1 MSTTNPLGGL
11 NGVGMNTPQTG
22 LASNSLM
29 GQMDFLQLLMI
40 QLSYQDPMNP
50 VNSQEFAAQ
59 LAQFSQLEQLTQMN
73 QNLSLSQQTNLLL
86 AQSVNN
92 TMAAGMIGQ
101 TIVANGNQ
109 VEMIEGE
116 DATLNYNLNGAA
128 QTTTITIKNSAGA
141 TVRTIQAGPQ
151 SSGDRETTW
160 DGLDDEGNQLP
171 AGVYTFSVNATTSS
185 GSTVQATTYTCGA
198 ITGVSYVNG
207 MATFLMGQLEVGLG
221 DIIRVEG

>member
-1 MSTTNPLGGL
+1 MSNTNPLTGVGGL
-11 NGVGMNTPQTG
+11 GMNLPQSQSG
-22 LASNSLM
+22 SNSIM
-29 GQMDFLQLLMI
+29 GQMDFLHLLMI

-109 VEMIEGE
+109 VELVEGE
-116 DATLNYNLNGAA
+116 EATLNYNLSGAS

-151 SSGDRETTW
+151 SSGDREEAW
-160 DGLDDEGNQLP
+160 DGKDDEGNELP
-171 AGVYTFSVNATTSS
+171 EGVYTFSVSAAGSS
-185 GSTVQATTYTCGA
+185 GTTVQATTYTRGT
-198 ITGVSYVNG
+198 ITGVSYTEG
-207 MATFLMGQLEVGLG
+207 MAQFLIGSIAVDLG
-221 DIIRVEG
+221 DIVRVEG

>member
-1 MSTTNPLGGL
+1 M
-11 NGVGMNTPQTG
+11 V
-22 LASNSLM
+22 
-29 GQMDFLQLLMI
+29 

-50 VNSQEFAAQ
+50 VDSQQFSAQ

-73 QNLSLSQQTNLLL
+73 ENLSLSQQTNLLL

-109 VEMIEGE
+109 VQVTEGE
-116 DATLNYNLNGAA
+116 ETSLNYHLNGAA

-141 TVRTIQAGPQ
+141 TVRTIEAGPQ
-151 SSGDRETTW
+151 SSGDQTTTW
-160 DGLDDEGNQLP
+160 DGLDDAGNAVPEGI
-171 AGVYTFSVNATTSS
+171 YTFSVNAATSQ
-185 GSTVQATTYTCGA
+185 GVTVQTTTYTQGV
-198 ITGVSYVNG
+198 ITGVSYLQG
-207 MATFLMGQLEVGLG
+207 MATFMIGDLEVGLG

>member
-1 MSTTNPLGGL
+1 MSSTDPLTGL
-11 NGVGMNTPQTG
+11 GGVGMNTPQTSPG
-22 LASNSLM
+22 SNSQM
-29 GQMDFLQLLMI
+29 GQMDFLQLLMV

-50 VNSQEFAAQ
+50 VDSQQFSAQ

-73 QNLSLSQQTNLLL
+73 ENLSLSQQTNLLL

-109 VEMIEGE
+109 VQVTEGE
-116 DATLNYNLNGAA
+116 ETSLNYHLNGAA

-141 TVRTIQAGPQ
+141 TVRTIEAGPQ
-151 SSGDRETTW
+151 SSGDQTTTW
-160 DGLDDEGNQLP
+160 DGLDDAGNAVPEGI
-171 AGVYTFSVNATTSS
+171 YTFSVNAATSQ
-185 GSTVQATTYTCGA
+185 GVTVQTTTYTQGV
-198 ITGVSYVNG
+198 ITGVSYLQG
-207 MATFLMGQLEVGLG
+207 MATFMIGDLEVGLG